1 MQTNQPVVV
10 SHPRAGLHP
19 PSVAPYSPAPL
30 HPCLLTAT
38 PSRRLYRQKLLNCRL
53 SAIIGWLG
61 LWRMSCLL
69 DTAAIV
75 PAGTAIPSCEA
86 RSDASAS
93 PKPSQPEYKQAKIYI
108 YVQTFVIR

>member
-1 MQTNQPVVV
+1 MQTNLPVVV
-10 SHPRAGLHP
+10 SHPPAGLHP

-38 PSRRLYRQKLLNCRL
+38 PSRRLNRQNLENCRL
-53 SAIIGWLG
+53 SAIIGLLG
-61 LWRMSCLL
+61 LWLMSCLL

-93 PKPSQPEYKQAKIYI
+93 PKPLQPEYKQNKINI
-108 YVQTFVIR
+108 FSNIDKS